1 MYCLNGWG
9 TNFFSNNFKILLLF
23 MTTCALTRL
32 PVPPAA
38 KNPQCMMLP
47 PPWLTVMMV
56 LAGSL
61 VVLNFCQIYFFG
73 VQTKSSVL
81 VLSDNKTCIQKL
93 GNSFKCRLATRNM
106 PMCDFT
112 WIYLRYSFLLVTQQY
127 MSDLQRVL
135 EILNFST
142 LVPASA
148 ANCFMSLRV
157 TSDFIRPPSP
167 VFFDS
172 LSLMLCHN
180 SNLARE
186 VTWQVFF
193 HCIMMDSTA
202 ETGIPNILAVIFA
215 TFPCLWSIVTVF
227 LIFSDHSHIFS
238 FSC

>member
-47 PPWLTVMMV
+47 PPWLTGMMV

-93 GNSFKCRLATRNM
+93 GNSFKCRLATANM

-157 TSDFIRPPSP
+157 TPDFIVASLTC
-167 VFFDS
+167 FLDS
-172 LSLMLCHN
+172 LSLILCSN
-180 SNLARE
+180 SNLACE
-186 VTWQVFF
+186 VTWRVFF
-193 HCIMMDSTA
+193 HCIIVDLT
-202 ETGIPNILAVIFA
+202 EGTGILNIWAIIFA
-215 TFPCLWSIVTVF
+215 TFPC
-227 LIFSDHSHIFS
+227 
-238 FSC
+238 

>member
-1 MYCLNGWG
+1 MAMYCLNGWG

-106 PMCDFT
+106 PTCDFT

-148 ANCFMSLRV
+148 ANCFISLRV

-167 VFFDS
+167 VFLFT
-172 LSLMLCHN
+172 
-180 SNLARE
+180 A
-186 VTWQVFF
+186 F
-193 HCIMMDSTA
+193 HPCCAVIQIWPMRLLGKFSSTA
-202 ETGIPNILAVIFA
+202 LWWTRLQKLAYPISWQSY
-215 TFPCLWSIVTVF
+215 LQHF
-227 LIFSDHSHIFS
+227 LVYDL
-238 FSC
+238 